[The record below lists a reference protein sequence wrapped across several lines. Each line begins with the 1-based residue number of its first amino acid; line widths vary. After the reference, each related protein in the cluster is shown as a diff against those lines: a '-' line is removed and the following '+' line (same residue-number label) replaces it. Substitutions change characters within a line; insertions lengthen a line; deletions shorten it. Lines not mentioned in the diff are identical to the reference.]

1 MFGYFAFREAIM
13 NPSLV
18 WFIVGLVLLIAEM
31 FHGAM
36 FLMWIGAAA
45 LLTALAA
52 LFIHTDWVL
61 WLIFAVSSVAL
72 LLASRPLARSI
83 HGRVTTPS
91 NVDSLVGMQGVV
103 LETIDPLANTGQ
115 VRIRSEQWRA
125 RSSVPIKQGAHVVI
139 ERIEGTTLMVKEVP
153 AESGGSSQ

>member
-1 MFGYFAFREAIM
+1 MH
-13 NPSLV
+13 PSLV
-18 WFIVGLVLLIAEM
+18 WFIAAVVLLIAELFM
-31 FHGAM
+31 GTM
-36 FLMWIGAAA
+36 FLMWIGAGA
-45 LLTALAA
+45 LVTALVA
-52 LFIHTDWVL
+52 LFVSSEWVL
-61 WLIFAVSSVAL
+61 WLVFAVTSVSL

-91 NVDSLVGMQGVV
+91 NVDSLVGAQGLV

-125 RSSVPIKQGAHVVI
+125 RSASPIKQGAHVVI

-153 AESGGSSQ
+153 AEPSGSSQ

>member
-1 MFGYFAFREAIM
+1 MH
-13 NPSLV
+13 PSLV
-18 WFIVGLVLLIAEM
+18 WLIVGLVLLIAEM

-36 FLMWIGAAA
+36 FLMWIGAGA
-45 LLTALAA
+45 LITAFAA

-61 WLIFAVSSVAL
+61 WIIFAGSSVAL
-72 LLASRPLARSI
+72 LIASRPLARSI
-83 HGRVTTPS
+83 HGRVTVPS

-125 RSSVPIKQGAHVVI
+125 RSAAPIKQGAHVMI

-153 AESGGSSQ
+153 AEVGGSSQ